1 MDLNRIKDFKVD
13 LLYEDRKNTG
23 GVITN
28 YKHLVLLIFVRV
40 LEQYKDTHI
49 LKKILK
55 VIVLLNLQLLL
66 I

>member
-13 LLYEDRKNTG
+13 LLYEDEKNTG

-49 LKKILK
+49 LKKY
-55 VIVLLNLQLLL
+55 
-66 I
+66 

>member
-13 LLYEDRKNTG
+13 LLYEDGKNTG

-28 YKHLVLLIFVRV
+28 YKHLVLLIFARV
-40 LEQYKDTHI
+40 LELYKDTHI

-55 VIVLLNLQLLL
+55 VIALLNLQLLL